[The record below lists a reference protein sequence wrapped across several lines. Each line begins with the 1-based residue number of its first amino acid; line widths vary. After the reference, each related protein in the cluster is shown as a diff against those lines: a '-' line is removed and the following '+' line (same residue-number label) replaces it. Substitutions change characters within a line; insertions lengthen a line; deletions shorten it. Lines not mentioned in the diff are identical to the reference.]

1 MAHEMMHHD
10 REAAHLPKVVR
21 ETQAEAVVFVVCRGI
36 GLETNNAAA
45 DYIALYNGDQKT
57 LVDSLAAIQQ
67 TSARI
72 LDDLLPSE
80 RVVDSQTRA
89 PGDEGTGPAHSLHPP
104 DASTAERSGS
114 EHVPSQDQAS
124 NTWDR

>member
-1 MAHEMMHHD
+1 MMHHD
-10 REAAHLPKVVR
+10 KAAEPLPKIVR
-21 ETQAEAVVFVVCRGI
+21 ETQAEAVAFVVCRGI

-57 LVDSLAAIQQ
+57 LADSLAAIQQ

-80 RVVDSQTRA
+80 RAVDSQMKGA
-89 PGDEGTGPAHSLHPP
+89 GDGGKGAAHSLHAP
-104 DASTAERSGS
+104 DAATTERSESG
-114 EHVPSQDQAS
+114 HVAIQEQSS
-124 NTWDR
+124 TRDR

>member
-1 MAHEMMHHD
+1 MS
-10 REAAHLPKVVR
+10 
-21 ETQAEAVVFVVCRGI
+21 GI

-57 LVDSLAAIQQ
+57 LADSLVAIQQ

-80 RVVDSQTRA
+80 RVVDSQTKAARDEA
-89 PGDEGTGPAHSLHPP
+89 PGAAHALHRP
-104 DASTAERSGS
+104 DASLEERSGS
-114 EHVPSQDQAS
+114 RHVPSQEQAS
-124 NTWDR
+124 PWDR